1 MKRKLI
7 ASILGVAASSAMV
20 ASSYGQGEV
29 SFANYA
35 FEPGGLVSAPV
46 TFAAGSPGGIGGE
59 TVGSEF
65 TATLLYEYGTM
76 TSYSVAPN
84 SATPFFSTDGNTAGG
99 AGTFANTVTLPV
111 LIPGYTGGSIS
122 FEVLATGAVNGH
134 NYTGTSAPDVLP
146 SIVTLTSGTPYG
158 DMFNSGAAGTYL
170 QPFTVSTP
178 EPSTIALA
186 GLGVASLLALRRR
199 K

>member
-1 MKRKLI
+1 
-7 ASILGVAASSAMV
+7 MV

-35 FEPGGLVSAPV
+35 FEAGGQLSAPV

-59 TVGSEF
+59 YVGSEF

-84 SATPFFSTDGNTAGG
+84 SASAFFGADGGTPASTGS
-99 AGTFANTVTLPV
+99 GTFANLNQPV
-111 LIPGYTGGSIS
+111 LIPGYTGGQIS
-122 FEVLATGAVNGH
+122 FEVLATGTVAGH
-134 NYTGTSAPDVLP
+134 AYTGTSAPDVLP
-146 SIVTLTSGTPYG
+146 SIVTVAEGTAFG
-158 DMFNSGAAGTYL
+158 DMFNNGAPGTYL
-170 QPFTVSTP
+170 QSWTVATP